1 MNYVKV
7 FPRRSTSSSCLNRK
21 AKAAAQRVLDKCK
34 AGDVRA
40 YDRLTD
46 GGSQRLVFDWESC
59 RSTVGRGA

>member
-34 AGDVRA
+34 AGDVR
-40 YDRLTD
+40 
-46 GGSQRLVFDWESC
+46 SWE
-59 RSTVGRGA
+59 RMAWALRVTGDLDEVRERELRVMP